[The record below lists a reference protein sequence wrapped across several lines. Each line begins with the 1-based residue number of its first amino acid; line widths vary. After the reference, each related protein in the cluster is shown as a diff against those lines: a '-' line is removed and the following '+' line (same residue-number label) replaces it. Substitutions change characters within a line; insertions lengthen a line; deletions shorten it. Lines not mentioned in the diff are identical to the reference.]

1 MTYWLT
7 AWLAACCPLYMIVY
21 TAYLHCRLQQLPR
34 ATKIF
39 IGLQATWRQML
50 LSAQKICE
58 NKRRWLIILR
68 RPHSLLCCSL
78 LSPALRTVRMG
89 IATNDWARLISLKVL
104 SLTMDN
110 AVITKHAWKFK
121 VAPHPRNNLF
131 SCFGVKATKLN
142 LQASHNYYWYRP
154 KLSSRS
160 YWYTEWSAIGISM
173 SSACLSV
180 RLSVARSVVHSGSR
194 GRCTGLKVVPA
205 CSSQESSYLSVQTL
219 FIV

>member
-110 AVITKHAWKFK
+110 AEITKHAWKLHLILEIIYS
-121 VAPHPRNNLF
+121 VALVLRQRNSICKRVTIIIDIGLSFLADRTDTQNDQL
-131 SCFGVKATKLN
+131 L
-142 LQASHNYYWYRP
+142 ASACRP
-154 KLSSRS
+154 PV
-160 YWYTEWSAIGISM
+160 
-173 SSACLSV
+173 CLSV
-180 RLSVARSVVHSGSR
+180 CL
-194 GRCTGLKVVPA
+194 
-205 CSSQESSYLSVQTL
+205 
-219 FIV
+219 